1 MLHPA
6 TGQRPQNDLEVLVDA
21 LNVDGEALPS
31 RSLVSRHGPEELRR
45 FLSSDISRVDA
56 QKTTMESVHWIE
68 EVKAYL
74 TNGTSIE
81 VGPVDDE
88 AVVVVV
94 VVAAIIMVNS
104 KVNSAKLLI
113 SKIVVVVIVVITVAV
128 VVIGVDIIILYQKA
142 LD

>member
-6 TGQRPQNDLEVLVDA
+6 SGQRPQNDLEVLVDA

-94 VVAAIIMVNS
+94 VVAIIMVNS

-128 VVIGVDIIILYQKA
+128 VVIGVDIIILYQKT

>member
-6 TGQRPQNDLEVLVDA
+6 SGQRPQNDLEVLVDA

-94 VVAAIIMVNS
+94 VVAIIMVNS